1 MNRAARRLFESQNRP
16 AGRFYGELQRR
27 ATDRAYREQLRRQ
40 MTEEANGAP
49 IPPDILAGMTKP
61 RETED
66 LYQVGVTMKETG
78 EVKYLGPMMGA
89 DAIGMIVEQI
99 NRDLLTGRRS
109 DWAHAEAFP
118 MTRIQE
124 IAA

>member
-40 MTEEANGAP
+40 MTEESNGAP

-78 EVKYLGPMMGA
+78 GGQIPRSDDGRRCHRDDRGA
-89 DAIGMIVEQI
+89 DQP
-99 NRDLLTGRRS
+99 RPTHR
-109 DWAHAEAFP
+109 P
-118 MTRIQE
+118 PQ
-124 IAA
+124 